1 MRTPRL
7 PTIAA
12 CLLLLST
19 LAAVLLPANALAAPA
34 TQTPTARLPHI
45 FPVQRAARISYG
57 RYHHDYPAADI
68 FCPVGSNFVA
78 PTSGVVDSVDRV
90 DRWNPKVDDPSTRG
104 GLAVAI
110 VGDDG
115 VRYYGSHL
123 SSIAAGIAPGVRV
136 KAGQLLGKTGKT
148 GNARYTPPH
157 LHFGISRPTTPDDWQ
172 TRRGQVAPY
181 PYLKAWQQGRNVI
194 PTLPL
199 P

>member
-1 MRTPRL
+1 MALPHATGRIPKMRTPRL
-7 PTIAA
+7 PAIAA
-12 CLLLLST
+12 CLLLIST

-34 TQTPTARLPHI
+34 PQTPTARLPHV

-90 DRWNPKVDDPSTRG
+90 DRWNPKVNDPATRG

-123 SSIAAGIAPGVRV
+123 SSIAAGIAPG
-136 KAGQLLGKTGKT
+136 
-148 GNARYTPPH
+148 
-157 LHFGISRPTTPDDWQ
+157 
-172 TRRGQVAPY
+172 
-181 PYLKAWQQGRNVI
+181 
-194 PTLPL
+194 
-199 P
+199 